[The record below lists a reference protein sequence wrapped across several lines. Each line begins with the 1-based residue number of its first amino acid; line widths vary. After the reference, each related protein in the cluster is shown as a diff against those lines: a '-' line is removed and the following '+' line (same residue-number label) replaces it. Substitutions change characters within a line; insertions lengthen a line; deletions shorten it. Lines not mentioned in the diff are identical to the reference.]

1 MKEVVGFGV
10 AAIFIILNVTPSIAW
25 FNWLTKSA
33 SSSAGT
39 VSRITV
45 ESLAKK
51 AAAAGSAM
59 NAMLPAGSSPFDNKP
74 YTDMIGN
81 EADTETN
88 SVAHQMVAANRPLAL
103 STKTGSLSSLEKA
116 IETSLRN
123 EKTRNKHKKKRRRC
137 KKKKSKKSSKS
148 DEDDDNVNNNNETEW
163 RDYEILEDSEDSDV
177 PMTRE
182 ELIKLLD
189 SEEFNPIF
197 EIRGVDYQLLL
208 TKDDAKRLRMELDA
222 MGILG
227 ELNITIDMNFYVIIP
242 KVTVVD
248 NSDWIKIPKD
258 LRNITNTFTYASYIT
273 DKIQGQQIH
282 SKCTEITDWINP
294 VQVVRYGL
302 AFVIGLMAKFV
313 FGIIKKILNGEAFTK
328 RRSKNCRNNSWKGI
342 SSNRRPIAVQSTNS
356 PNSTEEDRRQKAKTS
371 LVTCFM
377 KLITDDYDT

>member
-1 MKEVVGFGV
+1 
-10 AAIFIILNVTPSIAW
+10 
-25 FNWLTKSA
+25 
-33 SSSAGT
+33 
-39 VSRITV
+39 
-45 ESLAKK
+45 
-51 AAAAGSAM
+51 
-59 NAMLPAGSSPFDNKP
+59 
-74 YTDMIGN
+74 
-81 EADTETN
+81 
-88 SVAHQMVAANRPLAL
+88 MVAANRPLAL

-248 NSDWIKIPKD
+248 NSDWIKIPKGM
-258 LRNITNTFTYASYIT
+258 I
-273 DKIQGQQIH
+273 
-282 SKCTEITDWINP
+282 
-294 VQVVRYGL
+294 
-302 AFVIGLMAKFV
+302 
-313 FGIIKKILNGEAFTK
+313 
-328 RRSKNCRNNSWKGI
+328 
-342 SSNRRPIAVQSTNS
+342 
-356 PNSTEEDRRQKAKTS
+356 
-371 LVTCFM
+371 
-377 KLITDDYDT
+377 